1 MGSDVVSLHRSGV
14 SVVLGMRRNALPTVL
29 HWGADLGEGHLDTL
43 LTVTEPPVPHS
54 ALDTPTRVGL
64 LPEYADGFA
73 GRPGLQVLR
82 AGRGTSW
89 SPRFRDVHVDVEAS
103 KAAVHAT
110 DPDTGLGLTSNL
122 VLEASGLLRMRHRII
137 NLAHDPVW
145 VLALNTVLPVPVRA
159 AEVLDLTGRWSR
171 ERSPQRRPFYDGA
184 VVRESWRGRTGH
196 DASLLMAAGTAG
208 FSFETGQVWAVHVA
222 WSGDHVTYA
231 ERLPEGHSV
240 LGGGELLGPG
250 EIELAPG
257 ESYDSP
263 WLLASW
269 SDAGLNGVS
278 ARWHDWLRSRPS
290 HPQRP
295 RPVVLNTWEAV
306 YFDHDLIRLREL
318 AAHAAAV
325 GVERF
330 VLDDGWF
337 RGRRDD
343 LRALGDWTVDTET
356 WPQGLH
362 PLAERVRDLG
372 MEFGLWVEPEMI
384 NPDSELA
391 RAHPEWMLRGR
402 ETLPPSWRHQQ
413 VVDLAL
419 PPAYAFIRDALLAL
433 LDEYDIAF
441 LKWDHNRDLIDVA
454 HGGRPA
460 VHRQTLAFYAMLEE
474 LKRAQPGLEIE
485 SCASGGGRVDL
496 EVLQRTQRIWAS
508 DCNDPLERQLIQR
521 WTGMLVPPELIG
533 CHVGAPT
540 SHTTGRTHTLGFRAS
555 TAFFGHFGVE
565 WDLTRASDVDRAELA
580 EWIALHK
587 RERELLHC
595 GRMVVADSAD
605 PSMTVHGVVAIDAA
619 TAVFAVTSLATSTG
633 SVPAPI
639 RLPGLDPDRT
649 YQVETIG
656 QPPLYSAP
664 PAGWVGTD
672 PIDVGGRILLLVGL
686 AVPAL
691 RPETTLLLK
700 VTAIP

>member
-29 HWGADLGEGHLDTL
+29 HWGADLGEGHLDAL
-43 LTVTEPPVPHS
+43 VTVTEPPVPHS
-54 ALDTPTRVGL
+54 ALDTSTRVGL

-184 VVRESWRGRTGH
+184 VVRESRRGRTGH

-664 PAGWVGTD
+664 PAGWVGAD
-672 PIDVGGRILLLVGL
+672 PIEVGGRILLLVGL

>member
-103 KAAVHAT
+103 TAAVHAT

-184 VVRESWRGRTGH
+184 VVRESRRGRTGH

-250 EIELAPG
+250 EIELVPG

-419 PPAYAFIRDALLAL
+419 PPAYAFIRDALLTL

-533 CHVGAPT
+533 AHVGAPT

-565 WDLTRASDVDRAELA
+565 WDLTRASDVERAELA

-633 SVPAPI
+633 SVPPPI

-664 PAGWVGTD
+664 PAGWVGAD
-672 PIDVGGRILLLVGL
+672 PIEVGGRILLLVGL